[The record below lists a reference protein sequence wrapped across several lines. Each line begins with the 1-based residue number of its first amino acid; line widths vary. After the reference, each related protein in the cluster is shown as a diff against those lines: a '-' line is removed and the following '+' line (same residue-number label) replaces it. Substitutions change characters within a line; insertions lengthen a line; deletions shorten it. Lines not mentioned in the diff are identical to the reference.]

1 MGLCFAGFRGSVGD
15 ARTDYVSFVGV
26 ARLGWETFVK
36 CLEFGPIVLN
46 VGHLVG
52 TLSAHI

>member
-52 TLSAHI
+52 T